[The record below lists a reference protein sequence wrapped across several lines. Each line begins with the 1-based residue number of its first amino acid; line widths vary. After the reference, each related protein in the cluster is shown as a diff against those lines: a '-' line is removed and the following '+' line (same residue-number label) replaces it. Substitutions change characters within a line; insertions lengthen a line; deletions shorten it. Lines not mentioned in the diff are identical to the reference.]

1 MNIKYNI
8 KVTKNGSLIGI
19 TEFVIPSTI
28 FSKKNESY
36 EKTCSITMTDSTRKL
51 LFGNTN
57 LSNTIK
63 INIHSM
69 IEYTEKTSN
78 ILKQSH
84 SLPREEIGIKNNN
97 NNTNQL
103 NKANVNIQMKKN
115 SSMIHKQAN
124 NSTSSIRDNKTPP
137 MRKIQKNTNSST
149 TTSNYKSP
157 TNKKNNVRTGSA
169 TIRKN
174 INSSNSNNNNL
185 TNNSSNKINRDF
197 SKLND
202 KEIESEKIIE
212 KEDFDIDEPEND
224 PKDNSLIDPIIINE
238 ISGVDNNFIQFM
250 NKFAEK
256 NPLEQLNQFNNNN
269 INECI
274 IYTKEIIDQLF
285 DYQND
290 YYNKFKKSVTLNNL
304 LIDDF
309 NKYNELYRRIIK
321 KENKLNELIENNQI
335 KKEIVVNI
343 RRGENNHIRQI
354 LPLKHREIDL
364 YKDVY
369 NVPFSEKDVQEYN
382 INKENLEKQ
391 NKLNNEETEKIL
403 VKAIKNISK
412 NLGDLESV
420 FNNENL
426 SDLER
431 KKLNKLINK
440 YQLNISN
447 QENEFQ
453 NNNMNN
459 NNINNLKNLEYVNSN
474 IIDKV
479 DEKLDNNLKSFYN
492 KKKIP
497 KIPFKK
503 ISPNNYEYG
512 TMKVTIKD
520 DDIIKVK
527 YIGGYYS
534 LDKFIEL
541 NAPIEEIKAKKQN
554 ITTKK
559 RK

>member
-1 MNIKYNI
+1 
-8 KVTKNGSLIGI
+8 
-19 TEFVIPSTI
+19 
-28 FSKKNESY
+28 
-36 EKTCSITMTDSTRKL
+36 MTDSTRKL

-63 INIHSM
+63 INIHSI

-84 SLPREEIGIKNNN
+84 SLPREEIGIKNNI

-103 NKANVNIQMKKN
+103 NRANVNIQMKKN
-115 SSMIHKQAN
+115 SLMIHKQTN

-137 MRKIQKNTNSST
+137 MRKIQKNTSSST

-174 INSSNSNNNNL
+174 INSNNNNNL
-185 TNNSSNKINRDF
+185 TNNSSNKINKDF

-202 KEIESEKIIE
+202 KEMENEKIIE

-224 PKDNSLIDPIIINE
+224 PKDTSLIDPIIINE
-238 ISGVDNNFIQFM
+238 ISGIDNNFIQFM

-256 NPLEQLNQFNNNN
+256 NPLEQMNQFNNNN
-269 INECI
+269 INECL

-290 YYNKFKKSVTLNNL
+290 YYNKFKKSVSLNNL

-309 NKYNELYRRIIK
+309 NKYNELYRMIIK
-321 KENKLNELIENNQI
+321 KENKLKELIENNQI
-335 KKEIVVNI
+335 KKEIIVNI

-369 NVPFSEKDVQEYN
+369 NVPFSEKDVQEYSL
-382 INKENLEKQ
+382 NKENLEKQ
-391 NKLNNEETEKIL
+391 NKLINEETEKIL
-403 VKAIKNISK
+403 VKAIKNFSK
-412 NLGDLESV
+412 NFGDLESI
-420 FNNENL
+420 FNNENS

-431 KKLNKLINK
+431 KKLNNLINK

-447 QENEFQ
+447 LKNEFS

-459 NNINNLKNLEYVNSN
+459 FHNLEYINSN
-474 IIDKV
+474 QIDKL
-479 DEKLDNNLKSFYN
+479 DEKLDNFLKSFYN
-492 KKKIP
+492 KKKLP

-503 ISPNNYEYG
+503 VSPNNYEYG
-512 TMKVTIKD
+512 TIKVIIKD
-520 DDIIKVK
+520 EDIIKVK
-527 YIGGYYS
+527 YIGGLYS

-554 ITTKK
+554 ISSKK

>member
-63 INIHSM
+63 INIHSI

-84 SLPREEIGIKNNN
+84 SLPREEIGIKNNI

-103 NKANVNIQMKKN
+103 NRANVNIQMKKN
-115 SSMIHKQAN
+115 SLMIHKQTN

-137 MRKIQKNTNSST
+137 MRKIQKNTSSST

-174 INSSNSNNNNL
+174 INSNNNNNL
-185 TNNSSNKINRDF
+185 TNNSSNKINKDF

-202 KEIESEKIIE
+202 KEMENEKIIE

-290 YYNKFKKSVTLNNL
+290 YYSKFKKSVNLNNL

-309 NKYNELYRRIIK
+309 NKYNELYRMIIK
-321 KENKLNELIENNQI
+321 KENKLKELIENNQI
-335 KKEIVVNI
+335 KKEIIVNI

-369 NVPFSEKDVQEYN
+369 NVPFSEKDVQEYSL
-382 INKENLEKQ
+382 NKENLEKQ
-391 NKLNNEETEKIL
+391 NKLINEETEKIL
-403 VKAIKNISK
+403 VKAIKNFSK
-412 NLGDLESV
+412 NFGDLESI
-420 FNNENL
+420 FNNENS

-431 KKLNKLINK
+431 KKLNNLINK

-447 QENEFQ
+447 LKNEFS

-459 NNINNLKNLEYVNSN
+459 FHNLEYVNSN
-474 IIDKV
+474 QIDKL
-479 DEKLDNNLKSFYN
+479 DGKLDNFLKSFYN
-492 KKKIP
+492 KKKLP

-503 ISPNNYEYG
+503 VSPNNYEYG
-512 TMKVTIKD
+512 TIKVIIKD
-520 DDIIKVK
+520 EDIIKVK
-527 YIGGYYS
+527 YIGGLYS

-554 ITTKK
+554 ISSKK

>member
-1 MNIKYNI
+1 
-8 KVTKNGSLIGI
+8 
-19 TEFVIPSTI
+19 
-28 FSKKNESY
+28 
-36 EKTCSITMTDSTRKL
+36 MTDSTRKL

-63 INIHSM
+63 INIHSI

-97 NNTNQL
+97 NNNTNQL

-115 SSMIHKQAN
+115 SLMIHKQTN

-137 MRKIQKNTNSST
+137 MRKIQKNTNTTT

-174 INSSNSNNNNL
+174 INNSNNNNL
-185 TNNSSNKINRDF
+185 TNNSSNKINKDF

-212 KEDFDIDEPEND
+212 KEDFEDDEPEND
-224 PKDNSLIDPIIINE
+224 PKDTSLIDPIIINE
-238 ISGVDNNFIQFM
+238 ISEVDNNFIQFM

-256 NPLEQLNQFNNNN
+256 NPLEQMKQFNNNN

-290 YYNKFKKSVTLNNL
+290 YYSKFKKSVNLNNL

-309 NKYNELYRRIIK
+309 NKYNELYRMIIK

-369 NVPFSEKDVQEYN
+369 NVPFSEKDVQEYSL
-382 INKENLEKQ
+382 NKENLEKQ
-391 NKLNNEETEKIL
+391 NKLINEETEKIL

-420 FNNENL
+420 FNNENS

-431 KKLNKLINK
+431 KKLNNLINK
-440 YQLNISN
+440 YQLNVSN
-447 QENEFQ
+447 QENEYQ
-453 NNNMNN
+453 N
-459 NNINNLKNLEYVNSN
+459 NLEYVNTN
-474 IIDKV
+474 KIDKV
-479 DEKLDNNLKSFYN
+479 DEKLDNYLKNYYN

-512 TMKVTIKD
+512 TVKVTIKD

-554 ITTKK
+554 ISSKK

>member
-224 PKDNSLIDPIIINE
+224 PKDNS
-238 ISGVDNNFIQFM
+238 
-250 NKFAEK
+250 
-256 NPLEQLNQFNNNN
+256 
-269 INECI
+269 
-274 IYTKEIIDQLF
+274 
-285 DYQND
+285 
-290 YYNKFKKSVTLNNL
+290 
-304 LIDDF
+304 
-309 NKYNELYRRIIK
+309 
-321 KENKLNELIENNQI
+321 
-335 KKEIVVNI
+335 
-343 RRGENNHIRQI
+343 
-354 LPLKHREIDL
+354 
-364 YKDVY
+364 
-369 NVPFSEKDVQEYN
+369 
-382 INKENLEKQ
+382 
-391 NKLNNEETEKIL
+391 
-403 VKAIKNISK
+403 
-412 NLGDLESV
+412 
-420 FNNENL
+420 
-426 SDLER
+426 
-431 KKLNKLINK
+431 
-440 YQLNISN
+440 
-447 QENEFQ
+447 
-453 NNNMNN
+453 
-459 NNINNLKNLEYVNSN
+459 
-474 IIDKV
+474 
-479 DEKLDNNLKSFYN
+479 
-492 KKKIP
+492 
-497 KIPFKK
+497 
-503 ISPNNYEYG
+503 
-512 TMKVTIKD
+512 
-520 DDIIKVK
+520 
-527 YIGGYYS
+527 
-534 LDKFIEL
+534 
-541 NAPIEEIKAKKQN
+541 
-554 ITTKK
+554 
-559 RK
+559 

>member
-1 MNIKYNI
+1 
-8 KVTKNGSLIGI
+8 
-19 TEFVIPSTI
+19 
-28 FSKKNESY
+28 
-36 EKTCSITMTDSTRKL
+36 MTDSTRKL

-97 NNTNQL
+97 NNNTNQL
-103 NKANVNIQMKKN
+103 NKANINIQMKKN

-137 MRKIQKNTNSST
+137 MRKIQKNTNTTT

-174 INSSNSNNNNL
+174 INNSNNNNL
-185 TNNSSNKINRDF
+185 TNNSSNKINRDY

-212 KEDFDIDEPEND
+212 KEDFEDDEPEND
-224 PKDNSLIDPIIINE
+224 PKDTSLIDPIIINE
-238 ISGVDNNFIQFM
+238 ISEVDNNFIQFM

-256 NPLEQLNQFNNNN
+256 NPLEQMKQFNNNN

-290 YYNKFKKSVTLNNL
+290 YYSKFKKSVNLNNL

-309 NKYNELYRRIIK
+309 NKYNELYRMIIK

-369 NVPFSEKDVQEYN
+369 NVPFSEKDVQEYS

-420 FNNENL
+420 FNNENS

-431 KKLNKLINK
+431 KKLNDLINK
-440 YQLNISN
+440 YQLNVSN
-447 QENEFQ
+447 QENEYQ
-453 NNNMNN
+453 N
-459 NNINNLKNLEYVNSN
+459 NLEYVNTN
-474 IIDKV
+474 KIDKV
-479 DEKLDNNLKSFYN
+479 DEKLDNYLKNYYN

-512 TMKVTIKD
+512 TVKVTIKD

>member
-1 MNIKYNI
+1 
-8 KVTKNGSLIGI
+8 
-19 TEFVIPSTI
+19 
-28 FSKKNESY
+28 
-36 EKTCSITMTDSTRKL
+36 MTDSTRKL

-63 INIHSM
+63 INIHSI

-97 NNTNQL
+97 NNNTSQL
-103 NKANVNIQMKKN
+103 NKANINIQMKKN

-137 MRKIQKNTNSST
+137 MRKIQKNTNTTT

-174 INSSNSNNNNL
+174 INNSNNNNL
-185 TNNSSNKINRDF
+185 TNNSSNKINRDY

-212 KEDFDIDEPEND
+212 KEDFEDDEPEND
-224 PKDNSLIDPIIINE
+224 PKDTSLIDPIIINE
-238 ISGVDNNFIQFM
+238 ISEVDNNFIQFM

-256 NPLEQLNQFNNNN
+256 NPLEQMKQFNNNN

-290 YYNKFKKSVTLNNL
+290 YYSKFKKSVNLNNL

-309 NKYNELYRRIIK
+309 NKYNELYRMIIK

-369 NVPFSEKDVQEYN
+369 NVPFTEKDVQEYS

-420 FNNENL
+420 FNNENS

-431 KKLNKLINK
+431 KKLNDLINK
-440 YQLNISN
+440 YQLNVSN
-447 QENEFQ
+447 QENEYQ
-453 NNNMNN
+453 N
-459 NNINNLKNLEYVNSN
+459 NLEYVNTN
-474 IIDKV
+474 KIDKV
-479 DEKLDNNLKSFYN
+479 DEKLDNYLKNYYN

-512 TMKVTIKD
+512 TVKVTIKD

>member
-97 NNTNQL
+97 NNNTNQL
-103 NKANVNIQMKKN
+103 NKANINIQMKKN

-137 MRKIQKNTNSST
+137 MRKIQKNTNSSV

-157 TNKKNNVRTGSA
+157 SNKKNNARTGSA

-174 INSSNSNNNNL
+174 SYGNNNNNNFNNSSNNF
-185 TNNSSNKINRDF
+185 NNSSNKILTRDN
-197 SKLND
+197 LN
-202 KEIESEKIIE
+202 E
-212 KEDFDIDEPEND
+212 KEEKKNDFEEPEND
-224 PKDNSLIDPIIINE
+224 PKDNSLIDPLILKE
-238 ISGVDNNFIQFM
+238 ISEVDNNFIQFM
-250 NKFAEK
+250 SNFMEK
-256 NPLEQLNQFNNNN
+256 NPLEQINQFNNNN

-274 IYTKEIIDQLF
+274 IHTKEIIDQLF
-285 DYQND
+285 EYQNN
-290 YYNKFKKSVTLNNL
+290 YYNKFKESVALNNI

-369 NVPFSEKDVQEYN
+369 NVPFTEKDVQEYS